1 MYLPSVKTNPN
12 AVMHGVQ
19 MPWAVPLFLKRE
31 AQVEHDVRFE
41 SAPQLP
47 QSEASLV
54 PVGPTD
60 ADMVYKSKLEKGR
73 EPEVV

>member
-54 PVGPTD
+54 PVGATD
-60 ADMVYKSKLEKGR
+60 ADMVYKSKLEKGI